1 MIVGTMETAEQGY
14 VEYPPILREALAF
27 LRAHDFKKMADGHYP
42 IRGEQCFANLDRYT
56 TRAADACFPET
67 HQRFVDIQ
75 YLVEGEEYLG
85 WCPLSPELSVR
96 TPYDAARDVTF
107 YERLVPE
114 SNLVLLPGSFA
125 VLFPEDVHRPQV
137 ATEDGPAPVTKVV
150 VKISTELL

>member
-1 MIVGTMETAEQGY
+1 MFIGTMEAAEQGY
-14 VEYPPILREALAF
+14 MDFPPILREALAF
-27 LRAHDFKKMADGHYP
+27 LQTQDFTKMADGHYP
-42 IRGEQCFANLDRYT
+42 IRGEQCYANLDRYT
-56 TRAADACFPET
+56 TRDAADCYPET
-67 HQRFVDIQ
+67 HRRFVDIQ

-85 WCPLSPELSVR
+85 WCPLSPELVVR
-96 TPYDAARDVTF
+96 TPYDEVRDITF

-137 ATEDGPAPVTKVV
+137 AAEDGPSPVTKVV

>member
-1 MIVGTMETAEQGY
+1 M
-14 VEYPPILREALAF
+14 
-27 LRAHDFKKMADGHYP
+27 
-42 IRGEQCFANLDRYT
+42 
-56 TRAADACFPET
+56 
-67 HQRFVDIQ
+67 
-75 YLVEGEEYLG
+75 
-85 WCPLSPELSVR
+85 R